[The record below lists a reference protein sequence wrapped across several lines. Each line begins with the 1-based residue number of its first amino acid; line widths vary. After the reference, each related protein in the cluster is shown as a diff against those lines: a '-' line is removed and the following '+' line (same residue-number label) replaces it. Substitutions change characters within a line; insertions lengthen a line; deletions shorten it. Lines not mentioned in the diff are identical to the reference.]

1 MVFSKFFYTIIFII
15 LVSLKV
21 YPNDVYESKFFD
33 VEVVTLDANKSK
45 KQLITHPDEKIKSH

>member
-45 KQLITHPDEKIKSH
+45 SFKQELKTAENMD